1 MWQKQ
6 LSNLKTKS
14 VRKPRSVRK
23 KSKSV
28 GRGRSDRMLCSFKRG
43 GSKSRLNM
51 KNYCIENNIKKTGG
65 TATITRGKT
74 ISEGGKTIE
83 KLQQLQQEKG
93 ELKRTHAAQQDNVA
107 TPWEKKIQ

>member
-28 GRGRSDRMLCSFKRG
+28 GRGRSGGRLCSFKRG
-43 GSKSRLNM
+43 GSKSRLNVQ
-51 KNYCIENNIKKTGG
+51 NYCIENNIKKLV
-65 TATITRGKT
+65 A
-74 ISEGGKTIE
+74 
-83 KLQQLQQEKG
+83 QQLLQEAEPLQKEG
-93 ELKRTHAAQQDNVA
+93 RQLRNSSNFSRRRGIEENACGA
-107 TPWEKKIQ
+107 TR